1 LGSLSRRGWVS
12 RNFASTSAK
21 YASASQKVESYNDL
35 ISFEILGAP
44 APTSSTG
51 TAMAAMERLI
61 AQLPA
66 GIGYEWTGQ
75 SYEVPIEPKDECP
88 VFGLAGAERTA
99 GNPPCRDIRALISEV
114 AAFDPSRLPDYRSG
128 DPGTGPTT
136 PHRADCSAPMSDA
149 RDRCSPSR
157 KRTSRRS
164 ALPTSMGGL
173 C

>member
-88 VFGLAGAERTA
+88 VFGLAVAERTVA
-99 GNPPCRDIRALISEV
+99 NPPEA
-114 AAFDPSRLPDYRSG
+114 PSG
-128 DPGTGPTT
+128 NV
-136 PHRADCSAPMSDA
+136 
-149 RDRCSPSR
+149 
-157 KRTSRRS
+157 RTS
-164 ALPTSMGGL
+164 ALAGVRLDLGRGFCGTL
-173 C
+173 CVALAICA